1 MDGEMEAELTKYD
14 FWVQIR
20 WSEIW
25 KGAIVQQ
32 VGAFVDPSS
41 ERIHTKLSDI
51 LIPKNPF
58 ERIMEEHCLPT
69 SLVKEQM

>member
-1 MDGEMEAELTKYD
+1 MTKYD
-14 FWVQIR
+14 CWVQIR
-20 WSEIW
+20 LSEVW
-25 KGAIVQQ
+25 KGAIIQQ

-58 ERIMEEHCLPT
+58 ERILLKEHCLPT
-69 SLVKEQM
+69 SMVKEQM